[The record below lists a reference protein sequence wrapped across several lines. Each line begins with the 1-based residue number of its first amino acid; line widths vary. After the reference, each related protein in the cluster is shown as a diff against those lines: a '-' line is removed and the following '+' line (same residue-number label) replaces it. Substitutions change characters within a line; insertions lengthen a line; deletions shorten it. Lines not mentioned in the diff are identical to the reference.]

1 MNKITKRIIIVVGV
15 LFLLV
20 KGMEWVIEY
29 RFQNIINRSPERKYN
44 ISYKDFDLHT
54 FFKGVTLKEVEI
66 VPVSI
71 DSGTVIIGSVDYAR
85 LEGLVWYQLMF
96 ARRLQIDGIM
106 FSQPTFNI
114 TLSDH
119 EKKKTSGKGMQN
131 LFKDIIS
138 RARVKRFQIDQGSV
152 ILMDPSN
159 ERIRGKLS
167 NLNLKATEI
176 KTDSVIFNHLIPFKL
191 GSFQASIDSVSFDLN
206 EYTHLSSGRLAYSK
220 KGSKLILQDLQMKYL
235 IDWKE
240 VSQKIGK
247 QTDLMEISLK
257 ELIIERLEASNSF
270 YSDLDIEAHKIVLS
284 DLVFKDYRD
293 KNMPRPP
300 DAVKPLFKGMVDAIP
315 ITLNVDTIQLNN
327 VDVVYTELGKGKS
340 MAGTIRFE
348 DIHGSIIRLTTLEEQ
363 QKSYQSFEANLT
375 ARLNGVADL
384 SFDLTVPY
392 NREEFIAI
400 ANVGSMDL
408 TQLNETALGM
418 AGVEVISGDVEK
430 IHFEMRATKNSSHN
444 KMQFDYEN
452 LKIHVL
458 KEGKDHQMKNQGL
471 ISTFANSA
479 IRNHNVPRHGKYLT
493 ADYVSQRN
501 IYRGP
506 FNFMWQSLA
515 DGMLHIVPGK
525 MVQDVIGVDKETK
538 EEEKKERKK
547 EKKKNKK
554 HHKKDQ

>member
-1 MNKITKRIIIVVGV
+1 MKKIAKRIIIVLGI
-15 LFLLV
+15 LFLLL

-29 RFQNIINRSPERKYN
+29 RFQNLINRSPERKYN
-44 ISYKDFDLHT
+44 ISYEDFDLHT
-54 FFKGVTLKEVEI
+54 FFKGVTLQEVRI

-96 ARRLQIDGIM
+96 ERRLNIDGIL
-106 FSQPTFNI
+106 FSQPTFNV
-114 TLSDH
+114 TMSDH
-119 EKKKTSGKGMQN
+119 EKKKTSGKGMQD

-138 RARVKRFQIDQGSV
+138 RARLKRFEIDQGSV
-152 ILMDPSN
+152 ILMDPGN
-159 ERIRGKLS
+159 ERIRGRMS

-176 KTDSVIFNHLIPFKL
+176 KTDSVIFSHLIPFKL
-191 GSFQASIDSVSFDLN
+191 GSFEASIDSLSFNLN

-220 KGSKLILQDLQMKYL
+220 EGSMLTLQDLQMKYL

-240 VSQKIGK
+240 VSRKIGK
-247 QTDLMEISLK
+247 QTDLMEVSLK
-257 ELIIERLEASNSF
+257 ELAIERLEASNSF

-315 ITLNVDTIQLNN
+315 ITLNVDTIQLDN
-327 VDVVYTELGKGKS
+327 VDVLYTELGEGKS
-340 MAGTIRFE
+340 MAGAIRFE
-348 DIHGSIIRLTTLEEQ
+348 DINGSIIRLTTLAEQ

-375 ARLNGVADL
+375 ARINGVADL

-392 NREEFIAI
+392 DREEFVAI
-400 ANVGSMDL
+400 ANIGSMDL

-418 AGVEVISGDVEK
+418 AGVEVVSGDVEK
-430 IHFEMRATKNSSHN
+430 IYFEMRAAKQSSHN

-458 KEGKDHQMKNQGL
+458 KEGKDHHMKNQGL
-471 ISTFANSA
+471 MSSIANSA
-479 IRNHNVPRHGKYLT
+479 IRNHNTPSHGKYLT

-506 FNFMWQSLA
+506 FNFMWHSLA

-538 EEEKKERKK
+538 EEKKKARKK

-554 HHKKDQ
+554 NHKNGQ

>member
-1 MNKITKRIIIVVGV
+1 MNKITKRILIVLGV

-29 RFQNIINRSPERKYN
+29 RFQIIINRSPERKYN
-44 ISYKDFDLHT
+44 ISYSDFDLHT
-54 FFKGVTLKEVEI
+54 FFKGVTLKEVGI
-66 VPVSI
+66 VPVAI
-71 DSGTVIIGSVDYAR
+71 DSGTVIIGAVDYAR
-85 LEGLVWYQLMF
+85 LDGLVWYQLMF
-96 ARRLQIDGIM
+96 ARRLNIDGIL
-106 FSQPTFNI
+106 FSHPTFKI

-119 EKKKTSGKGMQN
+119 KKKKTSGKGMQD

-138 RARVKRFQIDQGSV
+138 RARLKRFQIDQGSIIV
-152 ILMDPSN
+152 MDPGN
-159 ERIRGKLS
+159 ERIRGRMS

-191 GSFQASIDSVSFDLN
+191 GSFQASIDSLSFDLN
-206 EYTHLSSGRLAYSK
+206 DYTHLSTGQLAYTK
-220 KGSKLILQDLQMKYL
+220 EGSMLILKDLQMKYL

-247 QTDLMEISLK
+247 QTDLMEVSLK
-257 ELIIERLEASNSF
+257 ELVFEELTASSGF

-315 ITLNVDTIQLNN
+315 ITLSVDTIQLDN
-327 VDVVYTELGKGKS
+327 VDVLYTELGEGKS
-340 MAGTIRFE
+340 MAGTLGFE
-348 DIHGSIIRLTTLEEQ
+348 DINGSITRLTTVLEQ
-363 QKSYQSFEANLT
+363 QKRYQSFEANLT

-384 SFDLTVPY
+384 KFDLTVPY
-392 NREEFIAI
+392 DREEFVAI
-400 ANVGSMDL
+400 ANIGSMDL

-418 AGVEVISGDVEK
+418 AGVEVVSGDVEK
-430 IHFEMRATKNSSHN
+430 IYFEMRAAQHSSHN

-458 KEGKDHQMKNQGL
+458 KEGKDHHMKNQGL
-471 ISTFANSA
+471 ISSIANSA
-479 IRNHNVPRHGKYLT
+479 IRNHNMPSHGKYLT

-506 FNFMWQSLA
+506 FNFMWHSLA

-547 EKKKNKK
+547 EKKKKKKNNKNG
-554 HHKKDQ
+554 Q